1 MTNVKSITELKKEM
15 IIEISSELIEEGI
28 NKRLIVIGRKAK
40 IKGFRP
46 GKIPSSVVRQ
56 HYGAEARQE
65 ALSELIQKSYAE
77 AISEK
82 KFRPV
87 GSPLIEPQDNK
98 KNSNL
103 NLVFSTPIWT
113 TLILNQQVLN

>member
-46 GKIPSSVVRQ
+46 GKIPSNVVRQ
-56 HYGAEARQE
+56 HYGAEGATRN
-65 ALSELIQKSYAE
+65 LIRAHS
-77 AISEK
+77 K
-82 KFRPV
+82 K
-87 GSPLIEPQDNK
+87 LH
-98 KNSNL
+98 
-103 NLVFSTPIWT
+103 
-113 TLILNQQVLN
+113 

>member
-46 GKIPSSVVRQ
+46 G
-56 HYGAEARQE
+56 
-65 ALSELIQKSYAE
+65 
-77 AISEK
+77 
-82 KFRPV
+82 
-87 GSPLIEPQDNK
+87 
-98 KNSNL
+98 
-103 NLVFSTPIWT
+103 
-113 TLILNQQVLN
+113 

>member
-46 GKIPSSVVRQ
+46 GKIPSSNVVRQ
-56 HYGAEARQE
+56 HYGAEATRNSYQ
-65 ALSELIQKSYAE
+65 SSFKKVTQK
-77 AISEK
+77 
-82 KFRPV
+82 P
-87 GSPLIEPQDNK
+87 
-98 KNSNL
+98 
-103 NLVFSTPIWT
+103 
-113 TLILNQQVLN
+113 